1 MQENR
6 LIYDQ
11 SIAETLHAEKA
22 WTELHDLLS
31 QLQTK
36 MAEAAN
42 TIRYVDG
49 NRIRVETVSWT
60 FSAQTDAVPVHSA
73 TPVSSLIVL
82 IMRRGSV
89 PLVRY
94 VTPPKM

>member
-1 MQENR
+1 MIDGYLKSFLLQENR

-11 SIAETLHAEKA
+11 SIAETLHTEKA

-42 TIRYVDG
+42 TIRCVCTK
-49 NRIRVETVSWT
+49 RVSID
-60 FSAQTDAVPVHSA
+60 SKL
-73 TPVSSLIVL
+73 LIVL
-82 IMRRGSV
+82 
-89 PLVRY
+89 
-94 VTPPKM
+94 VTA

>member
-11 SIAETLHAEKA
+11 SIAETLHTEKE

-42 TIRYVDG
+42 TIRYVY
-49 NRIRVETVSWT
+49 
-60 FSAQTDAVPVHSA
+60 Q
-73 TPVSSLIVL
+73 L
-82 IMRRGSV
+82 
-89 PLVRY
+89 
-94 VTPPKM
+94 